1 VIRQTKISIG
11 KGFALSQKMG
21 LLFLTSTIISIAI
34 FAATTHSGLAN
45 AQNKTLMQPTGINSM
60 ATNSTN
66 IILVHGGWGDGS
78 SWTQEIPILE
88 KAGHR
93 VIAVQLPLHS
103 LADDVATVKR
113 AIDFLGGP
121 VILVGHSYGGM
132 VITNAGHNNPNV
144 KGLVYVAAF
153 GPQEGQSL
161 GTFVDPSKFPKDF
174 LMPDKAGLA
183 YINPKLFHDWFAQDV
198 NPARADVMAV
208 VQKPFNVSIFTEKSG
223 PPAWKQVPTWY
234 QVSENDRMIPPAVEH
249 MFAKQMNATTISLPA
264 SHASLESHPNEIAQ
278 LILNATRGSSSVGK

>member
-34 FAATTHSGLAN
+34 FAATTHSGLAD
-45 AQNKTLMQPTGINSM
+45 AQNKTLMQPTGIKSM

-121 VILVGHSYGGM
+121 VVLVGHSYGGM
-132 VITNAGHNNPNV
+132 VITNAGYNNPNV

-208 VQKPFNVSIFTEKSG
+208 VQKPFNLSIFTEKSG

>member
-34 FAATTHSGLAN
+34 FAATTHYGLAN
-45 AQNKTLMQPTGINSM
+45 AQNKTLMQPTGIKSM

-208 VQKPFNVSIFTEKSG
+208 VQKPFNLSIFTEKSG

>member
-1 VIRQTKISIG
+1 MIRQTKISIG

-21 LLFLTSTIISIAI
+21 LLFLISTTISIAI
-34 FAATTHSGLAN
+34 FALTTHSGLAS
-45 AQNKTLMQPTGINSM
+45 AQNKTLMQPTGIKSM

-121 VILVGHSYGGM
+121 VVLVGHSYGGM

-208 VQKPFNVSIFTEKSG
+208 VQKPFNLSIFTEKSG

-278 LILNATRGSSSVGK
+278 LILNATKGATK

>member
-1 VIRQTKISIG
+1 MK
-11 KGFALSQKMG
+11 KYSQKAKILG
-21 LLFLTSTIISIAI
+21 LLFLTLSLIVTLSLSA
-34 FAATTHSGLAN
+34 HSGLAN
-45 AQNKTLMQPTGINSM
+45 AQNKTLMQPTGIKSM
-60 ATNSTN
+60 ATNATS

-113 AIDFLGGP
+113 AIDFIGGP
-121 VILVGHSYGGM
+121 VVLVGHSYGGM
-132 VITNAGHNNPNV
+132 VITNAGYNNPNV

-153 GPQEGQSL
+153 GPNEGQSL
-161 GTFVDPSKFPKDF
+161 GSFVSPSKFPKDF

-208 VQKPFNVSIFTEKSG
+208 VQKPFNLSIFAENSG
-223 PPAWKQVPTWY
+223 PPAWKQLPTWY

-278 LILNATRGSSSVGK
+278 LILNATKGIK

>member
-1 VIRQTKISIG
+1 MKTLIQKTKISFLLCLTITLIVSL
-11 KGFALSQKMG
+11 AL
-21 LLFLTSTIISIAI
+21 I
-34 FAATTHSGLAN
+34 TTHSGLAN
-45 AQNKTLMQPTGINSM
+45 AQQNNTLMQPKGIRSI
-60 ATNSTN
+60 ATNAMS
-66 IILVHGGWGDGS
+66 IVLVHGGWGDGS
-78 SWTQEIPILE
+78 SWSQEIPILE

-93 VIAVQLPLHS
+93 VIAVQLPIHS

-113 AIDFLGGP
+113 AVDFIGGP
-121 VILVGHSYGGM
+121 VILVGHSYGGA
-132 VITNAGHNNPNV
+132 VITNAGYNNPNV

-183 YINPKLFHDWFAQDV
+183 YINPKLFRDWFAQDV

-223 PPAWKQVPTWY
+223 PPAWKQLPTWY
-234 QVSENDRMIPPAVEH
+234 QVSENDRMIPPAIEH

-278 LILNATRGSSSVGK
+278 LILNAAKGSTR